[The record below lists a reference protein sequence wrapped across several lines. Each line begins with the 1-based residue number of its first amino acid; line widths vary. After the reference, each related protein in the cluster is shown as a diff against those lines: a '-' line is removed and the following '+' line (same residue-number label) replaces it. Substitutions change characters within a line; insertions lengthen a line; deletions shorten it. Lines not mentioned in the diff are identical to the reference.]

1 MDKEFDQLII
11 FSSDK
16 DFNLSDSYSDSYL
29 YSIGPGNLNCRD
41 LCVINDPI
49 ELNKIAEGIRDQ
61 FSEWIYEQNQ
71 IFLKNNLI
79 HRNDLSMFFLTDFS
93 CKRSEFFDTYNS
105 VCNLIQIQK
114 KINVDGIKSVV
125 FIGVSE
131 AFVQT
136 ASKIFENSTFEYIDI
151 KKNKETFFRGFIK
164 NSIYFTNMMIFCLFN
179 LFFKSSSRNYRRLY
193 LTRYPL
199 HFIDDDNL
207 EDKYGEIDL
216 KKDNFLVSIATDGFH
231 QKVSPLEYLKYLNQC
246 LSKGFSILDLQVRL
260 SDIIVA
266 FWEYLKL
273 IPKWKNLSKKDY
285 VFQQY
290 NISAFCRNE
299 LIFSLN
305 RVVRLLLWDKP
316 IRRFFT
322 RNDFKE
328 FYYYLHEYPYGRLF
342 TYILKSYPRI
352 KTTAMQ
358 SGPAS
363 FRKML
368 YFLSRGEIG
377 NDDNYLQHVPAPEK
391 ILAEDSHSGMIYS
404 HAGYH
409 NIEIMENISR
419 LKYLEDITPGKP
431 CYILICPGLHDG
443 ELMINSL
450 REEIINNPN
459 KQYLIKPHPRG
470 SKGYLRNNN
479 FDNLEVSNIHIA
491 KLLTEAEKVIVT
503 YSSVGM
509 EAKYLGIPTE
519 VINVPGIIS
528 ESPLLDDYY
537 QE

>member
-41 LCVINDPI
+41 LYVINDPI
-49 ELNKIAEGIRDQ
+49 ELNKIAERIRDQ
-61 FSEWIYEQNQ
+61 YSEWVYQQNH
-71 IFLKNNLI
+71 IFIENSLI

-114 KINVDGIKSVV
+114 KINVEGIKSVV

-131 AFVQT
+131 AFVKT
-136 ASKIFENSTFEYIDI
+136 ASQIFKNSTFEYIDI

-164 NSIYFTNMMIFCLFN
+164 NSIYFTNMMICCLFN
-179 LFFKSSSRNYRRLY
+179 LFFKSANRNHRRLY

-231 QKVSPLEYLKYLNQC
+231 QNVNPFEYLKYLNQC
-246 LSKGFSILDLQVRL
+246 LSKGFSVLDLHIKFN
-260 SDIIVA
+260 DIILA

-273 IPKWKNLSKKDY
+273 IPKWKKIAKKDY
-285 VFQQY
+285 LFQEY
-290 NISAFCRNE
+290 DISAFCRRE

-322 RNDFKE
+322 RIELEE

-342 TYILKSYPRI
+342 TYILKSYPKI
-352 KTTAMQ
+352 ETTAMQ

-368 YFLSRGEIG
+368 YFLSKEEIG
-377 NDDNYLQHVPAPEK
+377 NDKNYLQHVPAPEK

-404 HAGYH
+404 HAGYN
-409 NIEIMENISR
+409 NIEIMENIFR
-419 LKYLEDITPGKP
+419 LKYLENITMSKSRF
-431 CYILICPGLHDG
+431 ILICPGLHDG

-450 REEIINNPN
+450 RDEIINNPN
-459 KQYLIKPHPRG
+459 KLYLIKPHPRG
-470 SKGYLRNNN
+470 SKGYLRNNI
-479 FDNLEVSNIHIA
+479 FENLEVSNIHIA
-491 KLLTEAEKVIVT
+491 KLLSQAEKVIVT